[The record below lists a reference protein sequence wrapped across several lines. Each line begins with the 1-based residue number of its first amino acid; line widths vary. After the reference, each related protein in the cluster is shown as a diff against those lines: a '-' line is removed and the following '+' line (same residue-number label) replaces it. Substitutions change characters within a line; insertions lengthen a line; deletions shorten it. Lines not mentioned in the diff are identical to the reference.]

1 MGIFSGCLLVS
12 DIDGT
17 LLHDNII
24 PQNNFDAINFFK
36 SEGGLFTV
44 ASGRGPSVG
53 KQIAKDLGVNA
64 PVLFSNGS
72 IVYDVWEDK
81 VIHADYLSEECKDLV
96 KKVVENF
103 SDIGAEVNLIDKIIT
118 VNDNATTRWHRNY
131 DGFKYIPYTCDEAK
145 ELQWVKT
152 LFMTD
157 DQELLA
163 KVKEFMAGIKPQS
176 AEYIVTSPIFYE
188 VHVGGVNKALNLPK
202 LLSMLGISADKLFTI
217 GDYYN
222 DVELVKAG
230 AVGAFTCDAPND
242 IKPLAKFI
250 TKSVKCG
257 AVADFINY
265 LTTNHIQRKGEVNG

>member
-24 PQNNFDAINFFK
+24 PQCNFDAIEYFK

-53 KQIAKDLGVNA
+53 KQIAKDLKVNA

-72 IVYDVWEDK
+72 IIYDVWEDK
-81 VIHADYLSEECKDLV
+81 VIHADYLSDECKALV
-96 KKVVENF
+96 KKVIEKF
-103 SDIGAEVNLIDKIIT
+103 PEIGAEVNLIDKIIT
-118 VNDNATTRWHRNY
+118 VNDNATTRWHRDY
-131 DGFKYIPYTCDEAK
+131 DNFDYIPYTCDDAK
-145 ELQWVKT
+145 DLEWVKT
-152 LFMTD
+152 LFMTK
-157 DQELLA
+157 DQELLD
-163 KVKEFMAGIKPQS
+163 KVKEFMAGIKPQT

-188 VHVGGVNKALNLPK
+188 LHVAGVNKALNLPK
-202 LLSMLGISADKLFTI
+202 LLTMLEVNSENLFTI

-222 DVELVKAG
+222 DIELVKAG
-230 AVGAFTCDAPND
+230 KIGAFTCEAPDD
-242 IKPLAKFI
+242 IKPLASFI
-250 TKSVKCG
+250 SKSVECG

-265 LTTNHIQRKGEVNG
+265 LTNNRKGEVNG

>member
-24 PQNNFDAINFFK
+24 PQCNFDAIEYFK

-53 KQIAKDLGVNA
+53 KQIAKDLKVNA

-72 IVYDVWEDK
+72 IIYDVWEDK
-81 VIHADYLSEECKDLV
+81 VIHADYLSDECKALV
-96 KKVVENF
+96 KKVVEKF
-103 SDIGAEVNLIDKIIT
+103 PEIGAEVNLIDKIIT
-118 VNDNATTRWHRNY
+118 VNDNATTRWHRDY
-131 DGFKYIPYTCDEAK
+131 DNFDYIPYTCDDAK
-145 ELQWVKT
+145 DLEWVKT
-152 LFMTD
+152 LFMTK
-157 DQELLA
+157 DQELLD
-163 KVKEFMAGIKPQS
+163 KVKEFMAGIKPQT

-188 VHVGGVNKALNLPK
+188 LHVAGVNKALNLPK
-202 LLSMLGISADKLFTI
+202 LLTMLEVNSENLFTI

-222 DVELVKAG
+222 DIELVKAG
-230 AVGAFTCDAPND
+230 KIGAFTCEAPDD
-242 IKPLAKFI
+242 IKPLASFI
-250 TKSVKCG
+250 SKSVECG

-265 LTTNHIQRKGEVNG
+265 LTNNRKGEVNG

>member
-24 PQNNFDAINFFK
+24 PQCNFDAIEYFK

-53 KQIAKDLGVNA
+53 KQIAKDLKVNA

-72 IVYDVWEDK
+72 IIYDVWEDK
-81 VIHADYLSEECKDLV
+81 VIHADYLSDECKALV
-96 KKVVENF
+96 KKVVEKF
-103 SDIGAEVNLIDKIIT
+103 PKIGAEVNLIDKIIT
-118 VNDNATTRWHRNY
+118 VNDNATTRWHRDY
-131 DGFKYIPYTCDEAK
+131 DNFDYIPYTCDDAK
-145 ELQWVKT
+145 DLEWVKT
-152 LFMTD
+152 LFMTK
-157 DQELLA
+157 DQELLD
-163 KVKEFMAGIKPQS
+163 KVKEFMAGIKPQT

-188 VHVGGVNKALNLPK
+188 LHVAGVNKALNLPK
-202 LLSMLGISADKLFTI
+202 LLTMLEVNSENLFTI

-222 DVELVKAG
+222 DIELVKAG
-230 AVGAFTCDAPND
+230 KIGAFTCEAPDD
-242 IKPLAKFI
+242 IKPLASFI
-250 TKSVKCG
+250 SKSVECG

-265 LTTNHIQRKGEVNG
+265 LTNNRKGEVNG

>member
-17 LLHDNII
+17 LLHDNVI
-24 PQNNFDAINFFK
+24 PQSNFDAIEYFK

-53 KQIAKDLGVNA
+53 KQIAKNLKVNA

-72 IVYDVWEDK
+72 IIYDVWEDK
-81 VIHADYLSEECKDLV
+81 VIHADYLSDECKELV

-103 SDIGAEVNLIDKIIT
+103 SEIGAEVNLIDKIIT
-118 VNDNATTRWHRNY
+118 VNDNATTRWHRDY

-145 ELQWVKT
+145 DFDWVKT
-152 LFMTD
+152 LFMTK

-163 KVKEFMAGIKPQS
+163 KVKKFMEGIKPKS

-188 VHVGGVNKALNLPK
+188 VHVGGVNKALNLPR
-202 LLSMLGISADKLFTI
+202 LLSMLGVTEDKLFTI

-230 AVGAFTCDAPND
+230 AISAFTCEAPDD
-242 IKPLAKFI
+242 IKPFASFI
-250 TKSVKCG
+250 SCSVKCG

-265 LTTNHIQRKGEVNG
+265 LTIKRKGEVNG

>member
-24 PQNNFDAINFFK
+24 PKCNFEAIEYFK

-53 KQIAKDLGVNA
+53 KQIAKDLKVNA

-72 IVYDVWEDK
+72 IIYDVLEDK
-81 VIHADYLSEECKDLV
+81 VLHADYLSQECKDLV
-96 KKVVENF
+96 KKVVAEF
-103 SDIGAEVNLIDKIIT
+103 PEIGAEVNLIDKIIT
-118 VNDNATTRWHRNY
+118 VNDNDTTRWHRNY
-131 DGFKYIPYTCDEAK
+131 DGFDYIPYTCDEAK
-145 ELQWVKT
+145 DLEWVKT
-152 LFMTD
+152 LFMTK
-157 DQELLA
+157 DQDLLA
-163 KVKEFMAGIKPQS
+163 RVKEFMAGIKPKS

-188 VHVGGVNKALNLPK
+188 LHVAGVNKALNLPK
-202 LLSMLGISADKLFTI
+202 LLNMLEISSENLFTI

-222 DVELVKAG
+222 DLELVKAG
-230 AVGAFTCDAPND
+230 KISAFTCDTPED
-242 IKPLAKFI
+242 IKPLATFI
-250 TKSVKCG
+250 SKSVQSG

-265 LTTNHIQRKGEVNG
+265 LTTKRKGEVNG